1 MPFYGLYI
9 PVKGGGGATAAAS
22 GSGTTNASSNDNNET
37 ESQFVFSTKA
47 EALKVL
53 KKHKDARL
61 KEFINEDEAMK
72 YAQTGYEIVQQ
83 KYNDVRTSTTAL
95 ETPAFRGPT
104 KQELARFRKCI
115 ESDEYERVKQIIW
128 DNPRYLVS
136 SGDTPTSLK
145 EGCRYN
151 AMHICAI
158 SNRPKIAKLILS
170 TVSDTKFVD
179 LLTGKKNDQKMCQEL
194 CANLLDY
201 YLNIPEKGRSET
213 PLHFAAKYGFPEMV
227 ELLTSY
233 PECKMTP
240 NIEGNLPQHIICTRG
255 IPAHDV
261 YPKIKSLFEERF
273 YVPVLRCSDAS
284 IPAQIGE
291 PFSVNNPPNL
301 NCDPLS
307 PEVEIKALAGP
318 MSKDQAKKFF
328 RRWKT
333 PPRLGSNVSSP
344 IANSPFISPMKS
356 RRSLPST
363 PAGGNSATNSPT
375 AMLQR
380 RSLFNSTPQ
389 RKDRTNGANDSN
401 GFADHSI
408 ILDDSFEDHQ
418 NGNGGSDNDKENGQ
432 TSMNKIETNNNNG
445 RLESKLKIG
454 LCPGTPLFKIK
465 RDAFFTYREQQQMA
479 SPMPACLDG
488 QNDTV
493 DYFNCSDI
501 YDSPGF
507 KERHVKNTDPDKG
520 IECIGRNLAKE
531 QNVEWREYW
540 DFLDEFIDIASEKG
554 IKKLESYLAQKQ
566 AEYEAEVNKK
576 KRNNSEM
583 LEEVCSALEKFGFG
597 VNTGAS
603 DGHGRNGMNQN
614 GFRNAGTT
622 AVSSTN
628 LNAST
633 AHQSSTPY
641 TYVEKSLQ
649 VHARRMTK
657 TIVHNID
664 NVVSINDA
672 LLLELRR
679 VKSLIYSFKED
690 ASFVNVSFEKV
701 HSRIGNL
708 VATFLENSQ
717 EITIEMKAKILKILQ
732 NLLLTPGD
740 RREHI
745 ECVCSRILHKLENP
759 VEQILPENLK
769 TEEMCSKVWSQEN
782 ACDCQWESN
791 LSRKTSHRNRMEA
804 RYKNHQRMKQQ
815 ERAAKQT
822 QMQGNDKNNR
832 DYRNP
837 KDDNDSSD
845 DNNEDVFWSDF
856 GSDSEEEEIFQTPPE
871 SPSRLSLMQDAEDD
885 GYKIFIYGNEPT
897 KRDLDVINAIF
908 HVELDKNKYP
918 TIHSW
923 KSALMRYTNEE
934 MDFFP
939 SPRVVKKTH
948 TFSIQNKTDTSI
960 APQTPPPPTSHL
972 DNKTQSFM
980 RLNINASLNMGSPRQ
995 PLQQQ
1000 QQPTLQ
1006 SGTQAII
1013 REPILQ
1019 LPTAKRLFASPG
1031 RPNKSGTATKLNV
1044 KETTTSTALTNSSAT
1059 NTTTTINSPT
1069 SNANEDSQNKS
1080 TPEKNVAAA
1089 PRSLVSEFQR
1099 PLTPL
1104 NKIRG
1109 LFSAYRDRFE
1119 SSPLPSP
1126 MTERNSKEGANS
1138 LSLLNISST
1147 TDY

>member
-9 PVKGGGGATAAAS
+9 PVKGGGTTAAS
-22 GSGTTNASSNDNNET
+22 GSATTNATSIANDNET
-37 ESQFVFSTKA
+37 AESQFVFSTKA
-47 EALKVL
+47 EALKIL

-72 YAQTGYEIVQQ
+72 YAQTGFEIVQQ
-83 KYNDVRTSTTAL
+83 KYNDVRTSTAAI

-158 SNRPKIAKLILS
+158 SNRPQIAKLILK

-213 PLHFAAKYGFPEMV
+213 PLHFAAKYGFLEMV
-227 ELLTSY
+227 EVLTSY
-233 PECKMTP
+233 PECKMKP
-240 NIEGNLPQHIICTRG
+240 NSEGQLPQEIICTRG
-255 IPAHDV
+255 SPPNDV
-261 YPKIKSLFEERF
+261 YPKIKSLFEERY
-273 YVPVLRCSDAS
+273 YVPVLRCSDTS

-291 PFSVNNPPNL
+291 PFSANNPPNL

-356 RRSLPST
+356 RRSLPAT
-363 PAGGNSATNSPT
+363 PRGGGGGNSATNSPT

-380 RSLFNSTPQ
+380 RSLFQSTPQ
-389 RKDRTNGANDSN
+389 RKDYQNYADDSSN

-408 ILDDSFEDHQ
+408 ILNDSFEDHQ
-418 NGNGGSDNDKENGQ
+418 NGNGGDNDKEN
-432 TSMNKIETNNNNG
+432 ETNNNHG
-445 RLESKLKIG
+445 GLASKLKTG

-465 RDAFFTYREQQQMA
+465 RDAFFTYREQQLA
-479 SPMPACLDG
+479 SPMPATIG
-488 QNDTV
+488 VQNETAADL
-493 DYFNCSDI
+493 FNCSDI

-507 KERHVKNTDPDKG
+507 KERHVKNTDHEKG
-520 IECIGRNLAKE
+520 IECIGRNLAKQE
-531 QNVEWREYW
+531 NVEWREYW
-540 DFLDEFIDIASEKG
+540 DFLEDFIDIASEAG
-554 IKKLESYLAQKQ
+554 MKKLESYLAQKE
-566 AEYEAEVNKK
+566 AEYEAEHNKK

-597 VNTGAS
+597 ASTGTTADS
-603 DGHGRNGMNQN
+603 HGRNGMNQN
-614 GFRNAGTT
+614 GFRNSGET
-622 AVSSTN
+622 AN

-690 ASFVNVSFEKV
+690 ASFVNVNFERV

-708 VATFLENSQ
+708 VSTFLENSQ

-732 NLLLTPGD
+732 NLLLTPGE

-745 ECVCSRILHKLENP
+745 ECVCSRILYKLENP

-769 TEEMCSKVWSQEN
+769 TEEMCSKIWSQEN

-815 ERAAKQT
+815 ERAVKQA
-822 QMQGNDKNNR
+822 QRDEHDKNPR

-837 KDDNDSSD
+837 KEDNDSSD

-856 GSDSEEEEIFQTPPE
+856 GSESEEEEIFQTPPE
-871 SPSRLSLMQDAEDD
+871 SPSRLSIVEDADD
-885 GYKIFIYGNEPT
+885 DNHKIYIYGNEPT
-897 KRDLDVINAIF
+897 KRDLDVLNAIF

-923 KSALMRYTNEE
+923 KSALMRYTNDE

-948 TFSIQNKTDTSI
+948 TFSQLNKTDTSI
-960 APQTPPPPTSHL
+960 PPPTPPHI

-980 RLNINASLNMGSPRQ
+980 RLNLNASLNMGSPRQ
-995 PLQQQ
+995 LT
-1000 QQPTLQ
+1000 QQPPPTSH
-1006 SGTQAII
+1006 SGSQAII

-1031 RPNKSGTATKLNV
+1031 RPTKTRTATFAVN
-1044 KETTTSTALTNSSAT
+1044 ETTTASTNSS
-1059 NTTTTINSPT
+1059 NTKSTTPNE
-1069 SNANEDSQNKS
+1069 NEDVK
-1080 TPEKNVAAA
+1080 TKIVATEEKNLPP

-1099 PLTPL
+1099 PMTPL

-1119 SSPLPSP
+1119 SSPLSTP
-1126 MTERNSKEGANS
+1126 MAERNSRESSNS